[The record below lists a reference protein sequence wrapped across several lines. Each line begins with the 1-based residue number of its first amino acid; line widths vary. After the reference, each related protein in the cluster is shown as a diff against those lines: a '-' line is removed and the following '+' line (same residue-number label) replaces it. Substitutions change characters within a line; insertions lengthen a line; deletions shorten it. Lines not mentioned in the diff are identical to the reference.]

1 MIVGNEEITAF
12 TFKLTENSDS
22 STIAPYIV
30 EVMFSDGRV
39 IEIFITNAE
48 KLNEIILFQQCN
60 VESDCLAQ
68 ISLNGETVFR

>member
-1 MIVGNEEITAF
+1 MVRNEEITAF
-12 TFKLTENSDS
+12 TFKLKESSDS

-60 VESDCLAQ
+60 VDSECLSQ